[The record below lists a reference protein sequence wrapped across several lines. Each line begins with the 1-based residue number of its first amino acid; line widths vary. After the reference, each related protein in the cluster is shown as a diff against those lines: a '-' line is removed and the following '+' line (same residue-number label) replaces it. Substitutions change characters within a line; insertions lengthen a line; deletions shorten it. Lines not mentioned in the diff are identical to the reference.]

1 MSPFSLDV
9 TRDNFQQAV
18 IDGSAQTLVLVDFW
32 ATWCGPCRALKPI
45 LEKLAE
51 EYQGKFVLAKLETD
65 ANPELA
71 TQFGIRGV
79 PNVKAFLN
87 GEVIDEFSGALP
99 ENQVRQFIDRL
110 LPSPA
115 DALRQQ
121 AAAALAQGDPTQA
134 LKCLGEASQL
144 DPKNEWVRVDA
155 AAIMLDVGEMDEAKR
170 LLASLSPATAQE
182 ARVQELLARLTFAD
196 QAKDLPDAATLTQR
210 IAADAND
217 LEARLQLANLLIA
230 QQQYEPAL
238 AQLLEIVQRDK
249 TFSDEAGRKTMLA
262 VFQILGG
269 GELASRYRRLL
280 ASALN

>member
-9 TRDNFQQAV
+9 THDNFQHAV
-18 IDGSAQTLVLVDFW
+18 IDASAQVLVLVDFW
-32 ATWCGPCRALKPI
+32 ATWCGPCKALKPV

-51 EYQGKFVLAKLETD
+51 AYQGKFILAKVETD

-71 TQFGIRGV
+71 SQFGIRGV

-87 GEVIDEFSGALP
+87 GQVVDEFSGALP

-115 DALRQQ
+115 DVLRQQ
-121 AAAALAQGDPTQA
+121 AAAALGQGDPAQA
-134 LKCLGEASQL
+134 LKLLGEASQV
-144 DPKNEWVRVDA
+144 DPQNEWVRVDA
-155 AAIMLDVGEMDEAKR
+155 AAIMLDAGEMDEARR
-170 LLASLSPATAQE
+170 LLASLSPATLQE
-182 ARVQELLARLTFAD
+182 DRAKELTARIAFAD
-196 QAKDLPDAATLTQR
+196 QAKDLPDAATLNQR
-210 IAADAND
+210 IATNGDD
-217 LEARLQLANLLIA
+217 LQARMQLANLLIA

-238 AQLLEIVQRDK
+238 AQLLEVVQRDK
-249 TFSDEAGRKTMLA
+249 TYDDEAGRKTMLT
-262 VFQILGG
+262 VFQLLGG